1 MAEQTQAEW
10 EQAVA
15 LRAMGQV
22 RAELYLALRYLSA
35 PLGALTLTADP
46 TAPRGL
52 AADGERLVFAPGWV
66 LALYRKNRAYLP
78 RAMLHAVLHCLF
90 RHPWLRAGRDAALWG
105 LACDI
110 AVERVIDEL
119 DSPEAAP
126 LRRPVGWLRQQTY
139 AELAAVCKP
148 FAAGP
153 IYRALCAMDAG
164 RLAKLQAEFLCD
176 SHHLW
181 PADPE
186 APAAQLLGRRWEQL
200 GREMQLTLQQ
210 TGRQAGQSAGAQ
222 ALETQVQA
230 GRSRRAYADFLRRF
244 AVWREEPRLDPDAF
258 DPGYYAYGLR
268 VYGDMPLIEPLES
281 RESKKVRDFVIV
293 LDTSE
298 STAGELVRQFL
309 RETFALLRGGDNFF
323 RQCRVWVLQCDDA
336 VRDEVLLTDLDDIDR
351 FCADFRLVGG
361 GGTDFRPAFARI
373 DALRDEG
380 AFSDLR
386 GVLYFTDGKGTYPAK
401 RPAYDTAFLF
411 LEDGGEPPPVPP
423 WAMRLVLQAEEFLP
437 AAVPKNQSPLA
448 AINWTENEL
457 ADLPEL

>member
-1 MAEQTQAEW
+1 MPENIQTQAAW
-10 EQAVA
+10 EQGVA

-35 PLGALTLTADP
+35 PLGALTLTPDP
-46 TAPRGL
+46 AAPRGL
-52 AADGERLVFAPGWV
+52 ATDGASLIFAPGWV
-66 LALYRKNRAYLP
+66 LTLYRQNRTYLP
-78 RAMLHAVLHCLF
+78 RAMLHSVLHCLF
-90 RHPWLRAGRDAALWG
+90 RHPWLRAKRDPALWG

-110 AVERVIDEL
+110 AVERAIDAL

-139 AELAAVCKP
+139 AELTAACKP

-153 IYRALCAMDAG
+153 VYRALCGMDAG
-164 RLAKLQAEFLCD
+164 RLAKLQAEFVCD

-210 TGRQAGQSAGAQ
+210 TGRQAGQSAGAG

-281 RESKKVRDFVIV
+281 RESKKIRDFVIV

-298 STAGELVRQFL
+298 STAGALVKQFL
-309 RETFALLRGGDNFF
+309 RETFALLRAGDNFF
-323 RQCRVWVLQCDDA
+323 RQCRRRARRGAADRSCG
-336 VRDEVLLTDLDDIDR
+336 RRPLLRR
-351 FCADFRLVGG
+351 FPPGG
-361 GGTDFRPAFARI
+361 RR
-373 DALRDEG
+373 RH
-380 AFSDLR
+380 
-386 GVLYFTDGKGTYPAK
+386 
-401 RPAYDTAFLF
+401 
-411 LEDGGEPPPVPP
+411 
-423 WAMRLVLQAEEFLP
+423 
-437 AAVPKNQSPLA
+437 
-448 AINWTENEL
+448 
-457 ADLPEL
+457 